1 MLKHTINAI
10 KYDVTK
16 ISNLQVSKKFFNSQK
31 NYILKF
37 NYKTIEETNYL
48 LPIVV
53 CVAGPIGIGLQ
64 STGGYQPK
72 FYDTIKYYY
81 EKEEDAL
88 QEKNII
94 IQKQKFMDNYNKKLE
109 DKLHKQFLKENKITL

>member
-37 NYKTIEETNYL
+37 NYKTIKETNYL

-64 STGGYQPK
+64 STSGFQPT

-88 QEKNII
+88 EEKNII

-109 DKLHKQFLKENKITL
+109 DKLNKQFIKENKITL